1 MKDEW
6 DADLRTLE
14 MVQADLRRRLDGLER
29 QIALLRTEMSSRTA
43 LPETPL
49 APEAPLAKTPAIAP
63 SSDPGKAI
71 EPLAEGPATPATS
84 PGGTPAPSAK
94 PPAMP
99 PPLPVDLLRAAKLP
113 SHDTAAHA
121 GVTPPPIGGI
131 SPVQPP
137 QPPVPPSQKI
147 AEPKEN
153 LEMKV
158 GKYWLVRIGI
168 LVLLTGLVL
177 LGNLAYQNVI
187 VKLGAPGKL
196 ALLYL
201 AGTAL
206 TAVGCLL
213 ERRMESVRNY
223 ARVLMAGGAATIY
236 YTTYAAHF
244 VPGLR
249 VIESPIIGGA
259 ALLLLAGGLAWFAT
273 RRKVEGVAFTAVL
286 LSYYTSAINAAEN
299 FTLFSNIVLTVV
311 AVYLLLR
318 HRWFGVSWL
327 SLVGSYASFT
337 YWRFHSGAPAAG
349 EFWFSHGFLLA
360 YWVIFTGA
368 VFLHRAGAFQ
378 KGHRELFLTINNAAF
393 FALFAPTFQSIYP
406 QQFWLFAVIF
416 GAVLIGLS
424 QAARRMRTEELA
436 FDGAYLA
443 QGLIILAVGMVAK
456 FTGYQLGVML
466 AIESSALLYFS
477 KFRHAMLL
485 RIASGLA
492 ATGAMGFAFAGFF
505 EQKPL
510 AWLGAA
516 FIGLILIGN
525 ALLLKRIRGQWPAL
539 GWHWGAVGYA
549 WAGLLVEMVVI
560 AERLQSPGGVNPRLF
575 WIYPAIALAVIF
587 TLRFHRLTELAVGAQ
602 GYLFF
607 ALIGLTATVAEN
619 LIVWVK
625 ALPVLVGF
633 LAVMHWWQFDKIFS
647 AGVRMAWEGITA
659 LAACLIL
666 LLWIAPDWSADREML
681 PLVLAGCGVL
691 LYGIVTRAH
700 MLSVLSQSFTL
711 GAAVLCF
718 RALIW
723 GAEPWWL
730 TLTVIALIAAQIG
743 AARLLP
749 SPRRIELAP
758 VLGTYRLVVL
768 ALVLA
773 WLLEFTPEPW
783 KFFVLALCGALL
795 FIPAALRRA
804 PEFLVHAGILVAAGA
819 ICYVLKLVSG
829 GSGSTGDFMA
839 LILVL
844 AIQQTGKRWLSGTPY
859 LPFEAQAAMA
869 VAALAGLWFQSS
881 RWVWDGASPV
891 AITIVWGV
899 LAFAALGAGF
909 LLRERIYRLM
919 GLLILA
925 VAVGHVFFVDVWKLG
940 QLAGILGIIGLA
952 LVLLALGFIYN
963 RFAEQ
968 IKKWL

>member
-1 MKDEW
+1 
-6 DADLRTLE
+6 
-14 MVQADLRRRLDGLER
+14 
-29 QIALLRTEMSSRTA
+29 
-43 LPETPL
+43 
-49 APEAPLAKTPAIAP
+49 
-63 SSDPGKAI
+63 
-71 EPLAEGPATPATS
+71 
-84 PGGTPAPSAK
+84 
-94 PPAMP
+94 
-99 PPLPVDLLRAAKLP
+99 
-113 SHDTAAHA
+113 
-121 GVTPPPIGGI
+121 
-131 SPVQPP
+131 
-137 QPPVPPSQKI
+137 
-147 AEPKEN
+147 
-153 LEMKV
+153 
-158 GKYWLVRIGI
+158 
-168 LVLLTGLVL
+168 
-177 LGNLAYQNVI
+177 
-187 VKLGAPGKL
+187 
-196 ALLYL
+196 
-201 AGTAL
+201 
-206 TAVGCLL
+206 
-213 ERRMESVRNY
+213 
-223 ARVLMAGGAATIY
+223 
-236 YTTYAAHF
+236 
-244 VPGLR
+244 
-249 VIESPIIGGA
+249 
-259 ALLLLAGGLAWFAT
+259 
-273 RRKVEGVAFTAVL
+273 
-286 LSYYTSAINAAEN
+286 
-299 FTLFSNIVLTVV
+299 
-311 AVYLLLR
+311 
-318 HRWFGVSWL
+318 
-327 SLVGSYASFT
+327 
-337 YWRFHSGAPAAG
+337 
-349 EFWFSHGFLLA
+349 
-360 YWVIFTGA
+360 
-368 VFLHRAGAFQ
+368 
-378 KGHRELFLTINNAAF
+378 
-393 FALFAPTFQSIYP
+393 
-406 QQFWLFAVIF
+406 
-416 GAVLIGLS
+416 
-424 QAARRMRTEELA
+424 
-436 FDGAYLA
+436 
-443 QGLIILAVGMVAK
+443 
-456 FTGYQLGVML
+456 
-466 AIESSALLYFS
+466 
-477 KFRHAMLL
+477 
-485 RIASGLA
+485 
-492 ATGAMGFAFAGFF
+492 
-505 EQKPL
+505 
-510 AWLGAA
+510 
-516 FIGLILIGN
+516 
-525 ALLLKRIRGQWPAL
+525 
-539 GWHWGAVGYA
+539 
-549 WAGLLVEMVVI
+549 VEMVVI

-575 WIYPAIALAVIF
+575 WIYPAIALTVIF
-587 TLRFHRLTELAVGAQ
+587 TLRFHRLPELAVGAQ

-619 LIVWVK
+619 PIVWVK

-681 PLVLAGCGVL
+681 PLVLAGCCVL

-718 RALIW
+718 RALVW

-743 AARLLP
+743 AARLLHA
-749 SPRRIELAP
+749 PRRIELAP
-758 VLGTYRLVVL
+758 ALGTYRLVVL

-839 LILVL
+839 LILLL
-844 AIQQTGKRWLSGTPY
+844 AIQQAGKRWLSATPY